1 MLFNSPVFLFLF
13 LPGTVAA
20 YILLRQLAG
29 PRAVLGLLIAVSL
42 LFYGWWNPLYVPL
55 LGSLA
60 VFNFLVARAMA
71 AQRRADRPDLVSWLL
86 TFGIVGDL
94 LALGYF
100 KYTDFLIDTANTLLQ
115 TDFTLQY
122 VLLPIGISFFTFQKI
137 AYLVDSSRGEVA
149 DHDFLEYCFFVS
161 FFPQLLAGPIV
172 KHHEI
177 FSQIKGPWAFG
188 IKPSNFVVGL
198 TLFIVGRVR

>member
-71 AQRRADRPDLVSWLL
+71 AQRRAGRPDLGSWLL

-94 LALGYF
+94 LALAYF

-122 VLLPIGISFFTFQKI
+122 VLLPIGIHSSPFRKSPTSSTAAAARSPIMIFLNTAFSSP
-137 AYLVDSSRGEVA
+137 SSRNYWLGRSSSTTR
-149 DHDFLEYCFFVS
+149 S
-161 FFPQLLAGPIV
+161 F
-172 KHHEI
+172 HR
-177 FSQIKGPWAFG
+177 SR
-188 IKPSNFVVGL
+188 GL
-198 TLFIVGRVR
+198 GRSGSSRATLSSG